1 MNSPNRPNQ
10 DALYQALN
18 IYCDAMRPFI
28 LRNLKTVQGL
38 SPEDRFQNE
47 ADIDFG
53 DFPHL
58 FRKYWHDVFKHR
70 FDPDRDVRSAVGI
83 ITEARNN
90 TFHTETEDLALGY
103 ALARLHEIADMLG
116 QINAPEQKGEVETI
130 RDRLFAKATSPSE
143 TKPKLPRRKTADLK
157 SWRDVIRPNADVIQG
172 TFRKSEFAADLQE
185 VFEGR
190 AKTPE
195 YGETEIFFNQTY
207 ITPGLRQ
214 LLVNT
219 LKRLGGKDG
228 DPVIQ
233 LKTGF
238 GGGKTHSLIAL
249 YHLVTGIN
257 ILTELP
263 AADKYARLRAEI
275 DDILNEAGCDADTL
289 LNANVSVLV
298 GTYLSTTDADET
310 QQGDPL
316 NTLWGKMADQ
326 LGGQDAYNIIRRA
339 ALERSAPGGNQ
350 LDALFEHVG
359 PSVILMDELVAY
371 VRNVQ
376 GVTQESIYTF
386 FQAVT
391 ESVKRTKNVTLV
403 ATLPEGQ
410 IQAGGEG
417 GMTVLDTLESI
428 LERVDAV
435 SIPLEVDNA
444 FEVVRRRLFSRMTDD
459 EKTERDLTCEAFRRM
474 YQNSR
479 SEYPNNVSDQHYL
492 QRMKNC
498 YPIHPE
504 IFDRLFEDWAVMPGF
519 QRTRGVLR
527 IMATCISRL
536 YQEQDPSLL
545 IMPANLTLDDPALAD
560 EFTRL
565 LAKSGGNWDPVVK
578 EVDSHG
584 SRTDQIDQNSQSFIE
599 VGSAARRVARTVFL
613 GSATGHAVKGISQQQ
628 IHLGVVEPGQGVAV
642 YNDALSRMTG
652 NLYFLY
658 NLDDRYY
665 FHTQENLNKV
675 AIDRAAEYTK
685 DDIHS
690 EIVSRLQRAI
700 GRDSSVQICPTS
712 PDLVRDSETIQ
723 YVILPPQ
730 ASLPS
735 REKETDIA
743 SEAARKILKYSGDGE
758 KQRTFRNTLLFI
770 TARRDDIRELRNLIK
785 NYLAWNSI
793 MSGDLLHGA
802 LTHLEGERLDQ
813 TKDNLEAAED
823 AVTNALFKAYR
834 WALTP
839 YQTDEREAA
848 YNFSTAETRPEDGKI
863 MKRLRDKFID
873 DDAIVTEIDPDI
885 FAAKLQ
891 QYVWSSDTYQDHIEI
906 ERLWELMAQNVYMP
920 RLKDR
925 NVLATCIRA
934 GVEAGTFGYA
944 SAYQDGDY
952 QNVCFEEQIGGL
964 RIEKG
969 TTAVL
974 IIPERAKLRKE
985 ERDKQ
990 QKPPDAPEPAPDT
1003 GTQTGDDSNAGLV
1016 EPPQAKGPT
1025 HVVVTKALQ
1034 LELSFSNEIDSIQDE
1049 IARTLKADGG
1059 TVRVEI
1065 IVTADKSDGF
1075 SENTTRAVKQNSEH
1089 LNAEFKSDEKTGVL
1103 CSIDC

>member
-1 MNSPNRPNQ
+1 MNSPNRPHQ

-38 SPEDRFQNE
+38 SPEDQFQNE

-130 RDRLFAKATSPSE
+130 RDRLLTSATSTSE
-143 TKPKLPRRKTADLK
+143 TKPKLPRRKAADLK
-157 SWRDVIRPNADVIQG
+157 SWRDVIRPNTDVIQG

-257 ILTELP
+257 ILRELP
-263 AADKYARLRAEI
+263 AENKYTRLRAEI
-275 DDILNEAGCDADTL
+275 EDILNEAGCDTDTL

-326 LGGQDAYNIIRRA
+326 LGGQDAYNIIRQA

-350 LDALFEHVG
+350 LDALFQHVG

-444 FEVVRRRLFSRMTDD
+444 FEVVRRRLFSSMTDD
-459 EKTERDLTCEAFRRM
+459 EQTERDLTCEAFRRM

-492 QRMKNC
+492 QRMKDC

-584 SRTDQIDQNSQSFIE
+584 SRTDQIDQSSQSFIE

-613 GSATGHAVKGISQQQ
+613 GSATGRAVKGVTMRQ

-675 AIDRAAEYTK
+675 AIDRAAAYTE

-712 PDLVRDSETIQ
+712 PDLVKDSETIQ

-770 TARRDDIRELRNLIK
+770 AARRDNIRELRKLIK

-793 MSGDLLHGA
+793 MNGDLLHGA
-802 LTHLEGERLDQ
+802 LTPLEGERLDQ
-813 TKDNLEAAED
+813 TRDNLEAAED

-848 YNFSTAETRPEDGKI
+848 YNFSTAETRPEDGRI

-873 DDAIVTEIDPDI
+873 DDSIVTEIAPDI

-934 GVEAGTFGYA
+934 GVEAGIFGYA
-944 SAYQDGDY
+944 SAYQEGDY
-952 QNVCFEEQIGGL
+952 RNVRFEEQVGGL

-969 TTAVL
+969 NTAVL

-985 ERDKQ
+985 ERDEQ
-990 QKPPDAPEPAPDT
+990 QKPPDTPEPGPDT
-1003 GTQTGDDSNAGLV
+1003 GKQTGDDSNAGLV

-1034 LELSFSNEIDSIQDE
+1034 LELSFSDDVDSIQDE

-1065 IVTADKSDGF
+1065 IVTANKSDGF

-1089 LNAEFKSDEKTGVL
+1089 LNAEFKSD
-1103 CSIDC
+1103 

>member
-1 MNSPNRPNQ
+1 MNSPQRPHQ

-18 IYCDAMRPFI
+18 IYCDTMRPFI
-28 LRNLKTVQGL
+28 LRNLKTVQNL
-38 SPEDRFQNE
+38 SPEDQFQNE

-90 TFHTETEDLALGY
+90 TFHIETEDLALGY

-130 RDRLFAKATSPSE
+130 RDRLLTSATSTSE
-143 TKPKLPRRKTADLK
+143 TKPKLPRRKAADLK
-157 SWRDVIRPNADVIQG
+157 SWRDVIRPNTDVIQG

-257 ILTELP
+257 ILRELP
-263 AADKYARLRAEI
+263 AENKYTRLRAEI
-275 DDILNEAGCDADTL
+275 EDILNEAGCDTDTL

-326 LGGQDAYNIIRRA
+326 LGGQDAYNIIRQA

-350 LDALFEHVG
+350 LDALFQHVG

-444 FEVVRRRLFSRMTDD
+444 FEVVRRRLFSSMTDD
-459 EKTERDLTCEAFRRM
+459 EQTERDLTCEAFRRM

-492 QRMKNC
+492 QRMKDC

-584 SRTDQIDQNSQSFIE
+584 SRTDQIDQSSQSFIE

-613 GSATGHAVKGISQQQ
+613 GSATGRAVKGVTIRQV
-628 IHLGVVEPGQGVAV
+628 HLGVVEPGQGVAV

-675 AIDRAAEYTK
+675 AIDRAAAYTE

-712 PDLVRDSETIQ
+712 PDLVKDSETVQ

-743 SEAARKILKYSGDGE
+743 SETARKILKYSGEGE

-770 TARRDDIRELRNLIK
+770 AARRDDIRELRNLIK

-793 MSGDLLHGA
+793 MNGDILHGA
-802 LTHLEGERLDQ
+802 LTPLEGERLDQ

-839 YQTDEREAA
+839 YQTDEREAT
-848 YNFSTAETRPEDGKI
+848 YNFSMAETRPEDGRI
-863 MKRLRDKFID
+863 MKRLRDKFVD
-873 DDAIVTEIDPDI
+873 DDSIVTEIAPDI

-934 GVEAGTFGYA
+934 GVEAGIFGYA
-944 SAYQDGDY
+944 SAYQEGDY
-952 QNVCFEEQIGGL
+952 RNVRFEEQVGGL

-969 TTAVL
+969 NTAVL
-974 IIPERAKLRKE
+974 ITPERAKLRME
-985 ERDKQ
+985 ERDEQ
-990 QKPPDAPEPAPDT
+990 QKPPDTPEPAPDT
-1003 GTQTGDDSNAGLV
+1003 GKQTGDDSNAGLV

-1065 IVTADKSDGF
+1065 IVTANKSDGF

-1089 LNAEFKSDEKTGVL
+1089 LNAEFKSD
-1103 CSIDC
+1103 